1 MLYQKKIKCKECGYT
16 FKGRKEAK
24 QVNYRCNRRL
34 SQGASSCPNSSR
46 LDEDFITMLVRQK
59 FNILDLDIPEE
70 KYSEYIE
77 SIIAGQND
85 IVINYIPSLNTNPTI
100 VNQRGVFYTST
111 DI

>member
-1 MLYQKKIKCKECGYT
+1 MLYQKKIKCKDCGYT

-46 LDEDFITMLVRQK
+46 IEESFINDLLKQK
-59 FNILDLDIPEE
+59 FNILDMDIPEE
-70 KYSEYIE
+70 EYPKYVEN
-77 SIIAGQND
+77 IIVGMHD
-85 IVINYIPSLNTNPTI
+85 IVVNYIPSLGTSPTI
-100 VNQRGVFYTST
+100 VNERGVFYTST